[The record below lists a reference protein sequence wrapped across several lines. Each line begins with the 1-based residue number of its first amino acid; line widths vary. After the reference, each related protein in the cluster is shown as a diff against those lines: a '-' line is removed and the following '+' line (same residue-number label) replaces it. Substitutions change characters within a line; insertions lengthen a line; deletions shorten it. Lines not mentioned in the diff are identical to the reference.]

1 MNTAIYVKV
10 LKNKKVPFEKDWQ
23 NNPVSKTD
31 IQSWIKSGGNRGIL
45 YSKITGLCCIDID
58 NPDKFPLPS
67 LIQNP
72 DTTAVKTRKG
82 FHLIYQ
88 RPDGLQNSKFEWGD
102 FLYENKQGL
111 IPPSVVDG
119 KKRIW
124 VKGGKPQKMSA
135 KLLMLLQLSGSELPD
150 IKQQPINYA
159 SKFSELTK
167 DNHNRNNTLIHITGI
182 IRNKVKPQY
191 LADIVQLFNSYMP
204 DPLPSKDIIAMCK
217 QANKYIISDDAKA
230 IDAAYQILVDPM
242 RVQDL
247 HRIMQQEGFNVS
259 YRQLTRYIKRLVD
272 EKKVFKQGRGV
283 YRSTKP
289 TKIANITSIDVNLG
303 KPVPYE
309 IPLHITDISDI
320 YPNDVLMLASKA
332 GFGKTHVFAYIIR
345 RLLEQDISCVYWDM
359 ENDLANIVHIFN
371 KYIPKDLLDKNLIK
385 INTEDVAIESLELD
399 PKAVNF
405 IDPIYVEDG
414 WGEVDNMMRRM
425 KKQLD
430 GGLCFMA
437 THIKDIDG
445 RVFGG
450 ATALKVPSFAFE
462 LKHNKEDRFKPE
474 FKTIKVRNW
483 KPGCKINKIKC
494 VWDDDRG
501 LSEL

>member
-1 MNTAIYVKV
+1 
-10 LKNKKVPFEKDWQ
+10 
-23 NNPVSKTD
+23 
-31 IQSWIKSGGNRGIL
+31 
-45 YSKITGLCCIDID
+45 
-58 NPDKFPLPS
+58 
-67 LIQNP
+67 
-72 DTTAVKTRKG
+72 
-82 FHLIYQ
+82 
-88 RPDGLQNSKFEWGD
+88 
-102 FLYENKQGL
+102 
-111 IPPSVVDG
+111 
-119 KKRIW
+119 
-124 VKGGKPQKMSA
+124 
-135 KLLMLLQLSGSELPD
+135 
-150 IKQQPINYA
+150 
-159 SKFSELTK
+159 
-167 DNHNRNNTLIHITGI
+167 
-182 IRNKVKPQY
+182 
-191 LADIVQLFNSYMP
+191 
-204 DPLPSKDIIAMCK
+204 
-217 QANKYIISDDAKA
+217 
-230 IDAAYQILVDPM
+230 M